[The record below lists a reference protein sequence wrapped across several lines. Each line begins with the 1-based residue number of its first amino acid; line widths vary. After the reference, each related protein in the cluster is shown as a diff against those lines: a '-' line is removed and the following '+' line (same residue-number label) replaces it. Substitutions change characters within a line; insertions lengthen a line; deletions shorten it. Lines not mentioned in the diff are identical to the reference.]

1 MGSDLKNADPI
12 LGRQE
17 VVNSL
22 DLLVQNQKMIEG
34 LLMNIQSMSNNTIM
48 HEQGLSIV
56 QGPDVGSCD
65 PELLQLRKQMLD
77 QSSVELQKAM
87 RKRPIME
94 IESNGSSD

>member
-1 MGSDLKNADPI
+1 MGSDLKNADPS